1 MINIIILNYFNKMKV
16 EIINFLIGIVIGI
29 ISLKFI
35 KSSNYTENL
44 IKDIKSDLNIDL
56 INNKE

>member
-1 MINIIILNYFNKMKV
+1 MNT
-16 EIINFLIGIVIGI
+16 EIINFFIGLIIGLI
-29 ISLKFI
+29 LLRFI

-56 INNKE
+56 INSKE